1 MKAYLALALAAV
13 ASIGMTAS
21 PQTVSA
27 GEFAAMDCGELWV
40 ARNQIYKD
48 NGYCFTSARAITYFG
63 YGGCQYHSTGA
74 LPLSSYDRTLLR
86 RIKESESGQRC

>member
-27 GEFAAMDCGELWV
+27 GEFAAMNCGELWV
-40 ARNQIYKD
+40 ARNQIYCPSS
-48 NGYCFTSARAITYFG
+48 NVLRQFTA
-63 YGGCQYHSTGA
+63 
-74 LPLSSYDRTLLR
+74 
-86 RIKESESGQRC
+86 